1 MSSNPRVTGLNSRVK
16 SLYLLTLFPAE
27 AVVIKK
33 WKSKTRG
40 YHQTKRTNFLPN
52 CHFIS
57 IRIHCACPT
66 FRFIFMDLFF

>member
-40 YHQTKRTNFLPN
+40 YHQTKRTNCLPN
-52 CHFIS
+52 CRTI
-57 IRIHCACPT
+57 
-66 FRFIFMDLFF
+66 